1 MGYDNT
7 PNGPKDISDRIVLET
22 EPSDMEDC
30 ILHHYTVT
38 DDSGNTAHR
47 RLTVC
52 VRVED
57 MRTTIME
64 MKAMYTWQMWLIRN
78 VAFFCALALV
88 LFCVWEFGHYIAACF
103 LKYRITNPLASHATI
118 RKFVN
123 EKLLLNDKDEDD
135 IDSEEDEEFE
145 DDVYSEEEY

>member
-1 MGYDNT
+1 MG
-7 PNGPKDISDRIVLET
+7 
-22 EPSDMEDC
+22 
-30 ILHHYTVT
+30 T

-88 LFCVWEFGHYIAACF
+88 LFCVLTKSNPSYEDLDTAYS
-103 LKYRITNPLASHATI
+103 LKYRLTNPLASHATI

-123 EKLLLNDKDEDD
+123 EKLLLDD
-135 IDSEEDEEFE
+135 DRDDVDSEEDEEY
-145 DDVYSEEEY
+145 DDDDEYYEE

>member
-1 MGYDNT
+1 
-7 PNGPKDISDRIVLET
+7 
-22 EPSDMEDC
+22 MEDC
-30 ILHHYTVT
+30 ILHHYSVT

-88 LFCVWEFGHYIAACF
+88 LFCVWEFGHYIASCF
-103 LKYRITNPLASHATI
+103 RVLTKSNPSYEDLDTAYSLEYRLTNPLASHATI

-123 EKLLLNDKDEDD
+123 EKLLLDD
-135 IDSEEDEEFE
+135 DDR
-145 DDVYSEEEY
+145 DDVDS